1 MNDNQS
7 NLTQLKEE
15 VSMLNTEVDNL
26 VIVVNAIL
34 DILKET
40 HIK

>member
-15 VSMLNTEVDNL
+15 VSILNTEVDNL